1 MESFKSK
8 QSGDSGICLK
18 ETPQS
23 DNDETVPTT
32 PSQPDGLVM
41 KPSTESTDTF
51 DESSLKNKLKNA
63 SNLIKKISDNQFTA
77 NKKQLTRGTSQPDLL
92 ADLGVER

>member
-32 PSQPDGLVM
+32 PSQSDGLVM
-41 KPSTESTDTF
+41 KPSEDTF
-51 DESSLKNKLKNA
+51 DESSLKDKLKNA

-77 NKKQLTRGTSQPDLL
+77 KKQLPRGTSQPDLL